1 MGIVYLVFVFMSQA
15 FAYDYGIDRLREP
28 ALESK
33 LENRKVA
40 LLVHAASVDRTG
52 THLIDLLYPRF
63 PVKKIFVP
71 EHGLRSL
78 NDGWIKDGVDEKT
91 GLPVLSLYQERSRA
105 PRAQDLADV
114 DVIVMDLQDVGV
126 RYYTY
131 FSTIAEFVK
140 VASSMGKE
148 MILLDRPNPLGGSAV
163 EGEILDPS
171 LEGAFISYF
180 TIPTRHGMTLGELIR
195 MYVAEKNIPAKLEVV
210 TVTGWSREPVIDTP
224 DRPWTPSSPAIQTHE
239 QVLLYSL
246 WGSLEHFNLSV
257 GRGKTNELA
266 FRVIAA
272 PWISEVES
280 ETLSADLN
288 SLGFKGVVF
297 LPCRFVAS
305 RDIHLGQTVRGVSVE
320 LTEGHLE
327 LRSDRMTQVI
337 SSLLYE
343 RFGDRL
349 VFSKFAPNYY
359 GSEGMIQSIRKKQSW
374 EDLMTSLDLKIDS
387 FRKRRKPHLLYPESD
402 QDQLP
407 FEASN

>member
-1 MGIVYLVFVFMSQA
+1 MGIVYLIFAFMSQA
-15 FAYDYGIDRLREP
+15 QAYDYGIDRLSEP
-28 ALESK
+28 ALMAK
-33 LENRKVA
+33 LENRRVA
-40 LLVHAASVDRTG
+40 MLVHAASVDRNG

-140 VASSMGKE
+140 VASALNKE
-148 MILLDRPNPLGGSAV
+148 LIILDRPNPLGGHAI
-163 EGEILDPS
+163 EGETLDTS

-180 TIPTRHGMTLGELIR
+180 TVPTRHGMTLGELIR

-210 TVTGWSREPVIDTP
+210 TVSGWSREPVIDSP
-224 DRPWTPSSPAIQTHE
+224 DRPWTASSPAIQTHE
-239 QVLLYSL
+239 QVLLYAL

-272 PWISEVES
+272 PWISEAES
-280 ETLSADLN
+280 ETLSAELN
-288 SLGFKGVVF
+288 ALGLKGVVF
-297 LPCRFVAS
+297 LPCRFTAT
-305 RDIHLGQTVRGVSVE
+305 RDIHLGLTVRGVSVE
-320 LTEGHLE
+320 LTDGHLE

-337 SSLLYE
+337 SSELYK

-359 GSEGMIQSIRKKQSW
+359 GSERMIQSIRKGQTW
-374 EDLMTSLDLKIDS
+374 EELRPSLDQAIDD
-387 FRKRRKPHLLYPESD
+387 FRKRRTAHLLYPENNPD
-402 QDQLP
+402 Q
-407 FEASN
+407 